1 MEKTHITKLQSYN
14 SVVIPR
20 FLLWWKEL
28 LVAFM
33 TCICIIKQ
41 SILVKKDEFF
51 LDTYYKLK

>member
-14 SVVIPR
+14 GVVTPR
-20 FLLWWKEL
+20 FLLWWKDP

-33 TCICIIKQ
+33 TVISISEQ
-41 SILVKKDEFF
+41 GILVKKDEFF